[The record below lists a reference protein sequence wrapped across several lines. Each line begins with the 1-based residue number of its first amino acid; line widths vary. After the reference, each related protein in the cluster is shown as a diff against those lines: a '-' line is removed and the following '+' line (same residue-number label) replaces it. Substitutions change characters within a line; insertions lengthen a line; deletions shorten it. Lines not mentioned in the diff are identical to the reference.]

1 MYITSTLLTVQY
13 IELHQRKCSL
23 LLFNS
28 VLKMMLELKMLFPSP
43 PQRDLNSLAGKS
55 VSMYTEA
62 CELSK
67 LCCTVIFHER
77 TVSCLK
83 GVHCGCMVIW
93 TLNSLQHQKSK

>member
-1 MYITSTLLTVQY
+1 MNCTKGNVVFFCSTLV
-13 IELHQRKCSL
+13 
-23 LLFNS
+23 
-28 VLKMMLELKMLFPSP
+28 KMMLELKMLFPSP